1 MDNNPRPYELAIMIG
16 GAVTLVFSFFT
27 WFEYSATD
35 SFGGGSDASVL
46 ASPSAWGSGLF
57 PLATLVPLFG
67 LLMAVG
73 VALTRFTSV
82 EIPESI
88 AGFGRTQIHL
98 LLSGYMV
105 ILTVAFFFYTSG
117 VEEEGTSVSPQF
129 GYFLSLLGAIAVLVG
144 SILEYRETEG
154 AAAGGGG
161 YAAGGP
167 SAPPQPF

>member
-1 MDNNPRPYELAIMIG
+1 MDNNPRPHELAIMIG
-16 GAVTLVFSFFT
+16 GAVTLLFSFFT
-27 WFEYSATD
+27 WFEYSAED
-35 SFGGGSDASVL
+35 SFSSGIDPGVL

-73 VALTRFTSV
+73 VGLTRFTSV
-82 EIPESI
+82 EIPDTI

-105 ILTVAFFFYTSG
+105 ILMVAFFFYTNG
-117 VEEEGTSVSPQF
+117 FDEEGASVTPKF

-154 AAAGGGG
+154 AGTGGG
-161 YAAGGP
+161 YATGGP

>member
-1 MDNNPRPYELAIMIG
+1 MDNNPRPHELVIMIG
-16 GAVTLVFSFFT
+16 GAVTLLFSFFT
-27 WFEYSATD
+27 WFEYGASD
-35 SFGGGSDASVL
+35 SFGSSGDSVVL

-88 AGFGRTQIHL
+88 VGFGRTQIHL

-105 ILTVAFFFYTSG
+105 IITVAFFFYAG
-117 VEEEGTSVSPQF
+117 NAEEGGVTVSAKF
-129 GYFLSLLGAIAVLVG
+129 GYFLSLLGAIALLVG

-154 AAAGGGG
+154 AGSGGGG
-161 YAAGGP
+161 YSAGP